1 MVGEDA
7 FVCGGIDRGE
17 LVEHGPAAEVFER
30 PRDPRTAAYISG
42 EIS

>member
-1 MVGEDA
+1 V
-7 FVCGGIDRGE
+7 
-17 LVEHGPAAEVFER
+17 VEYGPAAEVFER

>member
-1 MVGEDA
+1 MFYVSSGVG
-7 FVCGGIDRGE
+7 RGRV
-17 LVEHGPAAEVFER
+17 VEYGPAAEVFER